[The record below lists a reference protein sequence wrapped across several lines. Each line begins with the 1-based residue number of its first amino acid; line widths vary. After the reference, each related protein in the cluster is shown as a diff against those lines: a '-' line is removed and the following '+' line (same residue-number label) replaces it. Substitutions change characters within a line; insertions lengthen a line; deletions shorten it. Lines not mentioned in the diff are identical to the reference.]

1 MNKTDKA
8 QIEIVKSTLT
18 WGHKITL
25 IGLGMSA
32 VLMLGGLVLLILHP
46 YLVQE
51 IIDYIREWIPFCVSV
66 ILGYSAKTTL
76 ENGVKIYAGFKEMK
90 EVKGNN
96 QSGGNG

>member
-8 QIEIVKSTLT
+8 QLEIVKSTLT

-32 VLMLGGLVLLILHP
+32 VLMIGGIVLMVCYP
-46 YLVQE
+46 DCARE

-76 ENGVKIYAGFKEMK
+76 ENGVKIYAGIKDMK
-90 EVKGNN
+90 TAKAE
-96 QSGGNG
+96 STTGGNG

>member
-8 QIEIVKSTLT
+8 QLEVVKSTLT

-32 VLMLGGLVLLILHP
+32 LLMIGGLVLLILHP
-46 YLVQE
+46 YLGQE

-76 ENGVKIYAGFKEMK
+76 ENGVKIYAGIKDMK
-90 EVKGNN
+90 NAKCENAT
-96 QSGGNG
+96 GGNG

>member
-8 QIEIVKSTLT
+8 QLAIVKSTLT

-32 VLMLGGLVLLILHP
+32 LLMIGGLVLLILHP
-46 YLVQE
+46 YLGQE

-76 ENGVKIYAGFKEMK
+76 ENGVKIYAGIKDMK
-90 EVKGNN
+90 NAKCENAT
-96 QSGGNG
+96 GGNG

>member
-8 QIEIVKSTLT
+8 QLEIVKSTLT

-32 VLMLGGLVLLILHP
+32 LLMIGGLVLLILHP
-46 YLVQE
+46 YLGQE

-76 ENGVKIYAGFKEMK
+76 ENGVKIYAGIKGMK
-90 EVKGNN
+90 NN
-96 QSGGNG
+96 KCETVTGGNG

>member
-1 MNKTDKA
+1 MNKTDKT
-8 QIEIVKSTLT
+8 QLEIVRTTLT

-32 VLMLGGLVLLILHP
+32 VLMLGGLVLLILYP
-46 YLVQE
+46 DAGQE

-76 ENGVKIYAGFKEMK
+76 ENGVKIYAGIKEMK
-90 EVKGNN
+90 NVKCENAT
-96 QSGGNG
+96 GGNG

>member
-8 QIEIVKSTLT
+8 QLEIVKSTLT

-32 VLMLGGLVLLILHP
+32 LLMIGGLVLLILHP
-46 YLVQE
+46 YLGQE

-76 ENGVKIYAGFKEMK
+76 ENGVKIYAGIKDMK
-90 EVKGNN
+90 NAKCD
-96 QSGGNG
+96 SATGGNG

>member
-46 YLVQE
+46 YLGQE
-51 IIDYIREWIPFCVSV
+51 IID
-66 ILGYSAKTTL
+66 
-76 ENGVKIYAGFKEMK
+76 
-90 EVKGNN
+90 
-96 QSGGNG
+96 